1 MKLVSCSSVR
11 PLKVTIL
18 APRWSFSLLD
28 SSCLLKE
35 LAVQLAKH
43 RQVQVTLVVPENA
56 CSESDKREA
65 DNYRVNVVEA
75 KEHPGFDDP
84 VDWLSFPPEDLCT
97 DIVVGVG
104 ERLGKIAE
112 LFKTH
117 QECKSIY
124 VTCSPYEGPRNKLS
138 AFLERNTGISQ
149 MADLSVAIGPKMAD
163 ELAASLCFCKK
174 KVFNLTPGINNEFR
188 DVSHATSDREKFR
201 ILISGGDD
209 PENFDQEGLGIAAK
223 AVAQLD
229 DKGFQLLFIGAA
241 EEEKLQK
248 YAEKFCQCGIARSQL
263 NISSTPKREEEWK
276 GLFCKADLAI
286 MPSSEQGFGMMAL
299 AALSSGLPV
308 LVHGD
313 SGFGEALQPITFGAS
328 SIEDSE
334 DAKVWAK
341 AIKAVQKK
349 NRKNRL
355 EEAALLRAHYD
366 EKYSW
371 KKQYGVLVETMS
383 SMVSGMNVFILS
395 IHALQYPAVNSGV
408 DRY

>member
-1 MKLVSCSSVR
+1 MKLASCSSAC

-18 APRWSFSLLD
+18 APRWSFSLSD
-28 SSCLLKE
+28 SSCLSRE

-43 RQVQVTLVVPENA
+43 WQVQVTLVVPENS

-65 DNYRVNVVEA
+65 DNNRVTVVEA

-84 VDWLSFPPEDLCT
+84 VDWLSFPPEDLST

-117 QECKSIY
+117 QKCLSIY
-124 VTCSPYEGPRNKLS
+124 VTCSPYEGVRNKLS
-138 AFLERNTGISQ
+138 AFLERNPGISQ

-174 KVFNLTPGINNEFR
+174 KVFNLTPGINNGFR
-188 DVSHATSDREKFR
+188 YVSHATSDREKFR

-223 AVAQLD
+223 AVAQLS
-229 DKGFQLLFIGAA
+229 DKRFQLLFICAA
-241 EEEKLQK
+241 EVEKLQK
-248 YAEKFCQCGIARSQL
+248 YAEKFCRCGIAKSQL
-263 NISSTPKREEEWK
+263 NVSCTPKREEEWK

-286 MPSSEQGFGMMAL
+286 MPSSEEGFGMMAL

-313 SGFGEALQPITFGAS
+313 SGFGEALQPVKFGAS
-328 SIEDSE
+328 STEDSE

-341 AIKAVQKK
+341 AIKVVQKK

-355 EEAALLRAHYD
+355 EEAALLRANYD
-366 EKYSW
+366 QKYSW
-371 KKQYGVLVETMS
+371 KKQYGVLVETMA
-383 SMVSGMNVFILS
+383 SMVSGMNVCILS
-395 IHALQYPAVNSGV
+395 INTLQ
-408 DRY
+408 

>member
-1 MKLVSCSSVR
+1 MKLASCSSVCL
-11 PLKVTIL
+11 LKVTIL

-28 SSCLLKE
+28 SSCLSKE

-43 RQVQVTLVVPENA
+43 WQVQVALVVPENS

-65 DNYRVNVVEA
+65 DNYHVTVIET

-84 VDWLSFPPEDLCT
+84 VDWLSFPPEDLST

-117 QECKSIY
+117 QKCLSIY
-124 VTCSPYEGPRNKLS
+124 VTCSPYKGLRNP
-138 AFLERNTGISQ
+138 GISQ

-188 DVSHATSDREKFR
+188 YVSHATSDREKFR

-223 AVAQLD
+223 AVAQLN
-229 DKGFQLLFIGAA
+229 DKGFQLLFICAA

-263 NISSTPKREEEWK
+263 NISSTPKCEEEWK

-286 MPSSEQGFGMMAL
+286 VPSSEQGFGMMAL

-313 SGFGEALQPITFGAS
+313 SGFGEALQPVKFGAS
-328 SIEDSE
+328 STEDSE

-371 KKQYGVLVETMS
+371 KKQYGVLVETVS
-383 SMVSGMNVFILS
+383 SMVSGTYECLYIKN
-395 IHALQYPAVNSGV
+395 
-408 DRY
+408 